1 MNKMLL
7 SADNV
12 VVASDNAPEFSW
24 RAVFAG
30 ALVASAVIF
39 FLLLLGSGVG
49 LSLISVLEA
58 NAATAKSAIT
68 LGAIYFFAAQAFGL
82 AVGGYLAGRLMGPV
96 LESESEEL
104 FHSSTH
110 GLVVWGLG
118 VVMTATMIVL
128 SGLVLSSSGLN
139 AAALLGASGTNQ
151 QQNAGVATA
160 VTGYWVDTLF
170 RPAEATQT
178 AAGAQ
183 PQPSAVVAP
192 AQNGDAEARAETAR
206 VLAVGLAHGEM
217 LSQPDHDRIVAL
229 VSRFTGVDMT
239 QANRR
244 VNEVLNRVRQA
255 EVAAA
260 EAARKAARMLSL
272 WLAASLIFGA
282 LAAAGAAV
290 SGRWADD
297 EARAKPLAA

>member
-1 MNKMLL
+1 
-7 SADNV
+7 
-12 VVASDNAPEFSW
+12 
-24 RAVFAG
+24 
-30 ALVASAVIF
+30 
-39 FLLLLGSGVG
+39 
-49 LSLISVLEA
+49 
-58 NAATAKSAIT
+58 
-68 LGAIYFFAAQAFGL
+68 
-82 AVGGYLAGRLMGPV
+82 
-96 LESESEEL
+96 
-104 FHSSTH
+104 
-110 GLVVWGLG
+110 VWGLG

-128 SGLVLSSSGLN
+128 SGLVLSSSGRN

-151 QQNAGVATA
+151 QQNAGVASA

-170 RPAEATQT
+170 RPAEATQP

-192 AQNGDAEARAETAR
+192 AQNGEAEARAETAR
-206 VLAVGLAHGEM
+206 ILAVGLAHGEM

-244 VNEVLNRVRQA
+244 VNEVLNRVHQA

-260 EAARKAARMLSL
+260 EAARKAARTLSL